1 MNKQKAKELFK
12 KNKASDRN
20 TRAQEAKIEKIYHD
34 FKVDIAFMKGF
45 VPKHI
50 IELNADEEEL
60 DPTMY
65 LTGSKQGDLMI
76 SNKLKQIFEDYGL

>member
-1 MNKQKAKELFK
+1 MNKQKAKELLISD
-12 KNKASDRN
+12 KASERN
-20 TRAQEAKIEKIYHD
+20 TKKAEAKIEQIYHD

-76 SNKLKQIFEDYGL
+76 SNKLKQIFEDYN

>member
-1 MNKQKAKELFK
+1 MNKQLAKELFK

-20 TRAQEAKIEKIYHD
+20 TRATEAKIEQIYND
-34 FKVDIAFMKGF
+34 FKMDIAFMKGF

-50 IELNADEEEL
+50 IEFNAEEEEL
-60 DPTMY
+60 EPTMY

-76 SNKLKQIFEDYGL
+76 SNKLKEIFEDYE